1 MKITTMQKEQILE
14 LRNQGYGYA
23 RIAALM
29 NISQNSVK
37 SYLQRANKKRQEA
50 GKEVCLECRKPMK
63 IAPGTR
69 KKRFCSDACR
79 NAWWNKRPE
88 LVNRKAFYDYV
99 CPWCGKKFTA
109 YGNDHRVYC
118 SRGCYA
124 EARRK
129 DNDRVGISQPSAV

>member
-1 MKITTMQKEQILE
+1 MTTTQKEQILT
-14 LRNQGYGYA
+14 LKNKGYGYA
-23 RIAALM
+23 KISAM
-29 NISQNSVK
+29 TGISQNTVK
-37 SYLQRANKKRQEA
+37 SYLQRVDKKRQEEA
-50 GKEVCLECRKPMK
+50 QEVCLECGKPLTLN
-63 IAPGTR
+63 PSTR

-79 NAWWNKRPE
+79 NAWWNQRPE
-88 LVNRKAFYDYV
+88 LVNRKAYYNFE

-129 DNDRVGISQPSAV
+129 KNDRVGISQPSAI